1 MIKFNSFA
9 IVFILI
15 FILAGCSGV
24 KLAQYTKESC
34 ETPPG
39 NLTLQ
44 IIDKK
49 CMLCHKGDFSSPEK
63 ICSRKGLI
71 LDSIKSGSMPKIGS
85 LSPEVRDAIIS
96 WK

>member
-9 IVFILI
+9 MVFII
-15 FILAGCSGV
+15 TFILAGCSGV
-24 KLAQYTKESC
+24 KLAQFTKENC

-39 NLTLQ
+39 QQTLQ
-44 IIDKK
+44 IVQKK
-49 CMLCHKGDFSSPEK
+49 CMLCHKGDFSSPAE

-71 LDSIKSGSMPKIGS
+71 IDSIKSGSMPKIGS
-85 LSPEVRDAIIS
+85 LTPEERDALIS